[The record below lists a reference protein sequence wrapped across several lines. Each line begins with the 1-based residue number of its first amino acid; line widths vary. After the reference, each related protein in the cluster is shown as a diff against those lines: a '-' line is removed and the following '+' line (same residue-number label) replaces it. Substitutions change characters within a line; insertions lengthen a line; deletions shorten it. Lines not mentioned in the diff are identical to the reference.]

1 MKESIDDMDL
11 KIITLLEKNGRIPNT
26 ELARKLKISETT
38 IRKRIKYLIDNELIK
53 VVAIRNRAKLGY
65 TTNGNIRI
73 KADTKK
79 TQSIAREL
87 SKMEEIWYIAQLA
100 GNDEFDV
107 EFSVRSPR
115 DLLFILEK
123 INEIDGVIATR
134 PSIRLQLVKHLG
146 EFMASFGN
154 SSTINLIKG

>member
-1 MKESIDDMDL
+1 
-11 KIITLLEKNGRIPNT
+11 
-26 ELARKLKISETT
+26 
-38 IRKRIKYLIDNELIK
+38 
-53 VVAIRNRAKLGY
+53 
-65 TTNGNIRI
+65 
-73 KADTKK
+73 
-79 TQSIAREL
+79 
-87 SKMEEIWYIAQLA
+87 MEEIWYIAQLA